1 MSCHYGP
8 SAWLHQPEL
17 DLLASPCPAHH
28 YHWHS
33 WYILEIIFNYFSNC
47 NVNAKH
53 IFVVLVPLVG
63 ESGYI
68 WKQDR
73 SRFCSKTLDLHKNWH
88 PLPIWVREGHKKGD
102 PIFFWTCAQYLRLS
116 ALNRIFRLDFLQI
129 WTILGKNQGQLIMSI
144 NPNGTAS
151 CWDLW
156 FYPLP
161 LGKKFESWNFLE
173 SNLQVSHIL
182 TNVRGWI

>member
-1 MSCHYGP
+1 MDTN
-8 SAWLHQPEL
+8 LN
-17 DLLASPCPAHH
+17 LLSGHLIKRCD
-28 YHWHS
+28 
-33 WYILEIIFNYFSNC
+33 FSNGKGHFFKWQAHSC
-47 NVNAKH
+47 NLCAS
-53 IFVVLVPLVG
+53 
-63 ESGYI
+63 SGGIRFYLET
-68 WKQDR
+68 R
-73 SRFCSKTLDLHKNWH
+73 PSHFCSKTLDLHKNWH
-88 PLPIWVREGHKKGD
+88 SLPIWVREGHKKGD

-156 FYPLP
+156 FYPL
-161 LGKKFESWNFLE
+161 GKKFESWNFLE